1 MLGSQFNIHL
11 HSDPSLATG
20 LPFVPLP
27 ADGSR
32 VSSGT
37 LGFCFIFR
45 FLFGNDGI
53 FTRVS
58 WPMPGSPH
66 AGLTSSLVSQ
76 PGPVRSVSVMAD
88 LWAEQNGNQQ
98 DGWRFPG

>member
-58 WPMPGSPH
+58 WPMPGSPPVALRAPF
-66 AGLTSSLVSQ
+66 AGNCPSTL
-76 PGPVRSVSVMAD
+76 
-88 LWAEQNGNQQ
+88 
-98 DGWRFPG
+98 